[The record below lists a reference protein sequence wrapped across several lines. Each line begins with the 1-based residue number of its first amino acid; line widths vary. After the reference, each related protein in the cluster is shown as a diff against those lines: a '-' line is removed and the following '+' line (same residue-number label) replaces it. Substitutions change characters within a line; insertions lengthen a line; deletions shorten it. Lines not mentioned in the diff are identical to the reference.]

1 MASNHIPM
9 KTSARILLAVV
20 AVVTLG
26 AIGVGG
32 FYLWQG
38 RFPWEP
44 GTPATLTLPRP
55 ETDLAHA
62 RAQTVGPKGGLVQVF
77 TDQDVQVT
85 LDIPA
90 GALKEETEVKLIPF
104 AFDPSAQTPTLG
116 VLVSPGSLSFAMSAR
131 LTFDV
136 SKSKFHFA
144 APDAAS
150 ADTARR
156 SGESQLLH
164 LAGENNV
171 VIPALV
177 VRAVE
182 TKTAMTGLVPTGGS
196 YLVGF
201 GVTDRV
207 AYARQG
213 LARTPSRNFVLEAA
227 AFLRA
232 NGVTLTK
239 EEQAKASAAS
249 RSVLDEK
256 NPRGEEFFA
265 AVAVAS
271 APAKKSAFISVAHA
285 AEINQAFFQKSCAD
299 KARTFSDV
307 ASLAH
312 AARLLGDA
320 SMAKSCWTSAQA
332 RAASRARA
340 VLSDSKAEL
349 PALLAARTA
358 LRVAGGA
365 EAESLEK
372 QLATAA
378 TKDVQAEARV
388 ILARA
393 KPSAPSV
400 AAVLQST
407 RVVPVEAPVQKQLE
421 TRLQEVAPRISSPT
435 SSGNGSSSS
444 SGGSRTSAPE
454 TVSGGQ
460 ELVSG
465 AEDIVVGYGLAG
477 TLGYDPLTDPS
488 YQAWMNQLLQMTS
501 FPTSSDTADTSEEA
515 TSEAGIVDTSSI
527 LGFDPTAYLCMLSG
541 MYGTPGNCANTF
553 TDAVEDLQDAEEDE
567 GESDGRLADVPGT
580 EEEEENS
587 GEVPFTDP
595 TDLTWWTSFPW
606 MTDPA
611 YLAALSMGGSEDSG
625 ETEEEPS
632 DIAVDEEA
640 EEGGNTSVYPPGY
653 DPYIFLNM
661 FGTGPI
667 WVPPAID
674 GIEEEEQEDPDP
686 MADDQEEDGVPPIDT
701 SVIFTTP
708 IVPTLPLDDGREE
721 EDESYEEE
729 HADEEDE
736 EYVPLPDPTLFVPP
750 IIIPTVPAIPPSE
763 DDGSEEEE
771 WHEDVPTNDGR
782 EEE

>member
-1 MASNHIPM
+1 M
-9 KTSARILLAVV
+9 KTSARVLLAVATLV
-20 AVVTLG
+20 ALG
-26 AIGVGG
+26 AVGVGG
-32 FYLWQG
+32 FRLWQG

-144 APDAAS
+144 APDTAS
-150 ADTARR
+150 ADVARR

-201 GVTDRV
+201 SVTDRV

-232 NGVTLTK
+232 NGATLTK

-271 APAKKSAFISVAHA
+271 APEKKSAFIPVAHA

-320 SMAKSCWTSAQA
+320 SMAKSCWASAQA
-332 RAASRARA
+332 RAASTARA

-349 PALLAARTA
+349 PALLAARTS
-358 LRVAGGA
+358 LRVAGGT

-372 QLATAA
+372 QLATSA

-388 ILARA
+388 VLARA

-407 RVVPVEAPVQKQLE
+407 RLVPVEAPVQKQLE
-421 TRLQEVAPRISSPT
+421 TRLQEVAPYISSSPSPT
-435 SSGNGSSSS
+435 STGNGSGTS
-444 SGGSRTSAPE
+444 SGGGGTSAPE

-465 AEDIVVGYGLAG
+465 AEDIVVGYGIAG
-477 TLGYDPLTDPS
+477 TLGFNPTEDAS
-488 YQAWMNQLLQMTS
+488 YESWISDWLQLMQ
-501 FPTSSDTADTSEEA
+501 TSEGTGEGLEEETQTEDLA
-515 TSEAGIVDTSSI
+515 
-527 LGFDPTAYLCMLSG
+527 FDPAAYLCMLSA
-541 MYGTPGNCANTF
+541 MYGTPDPTCSSTY
-553 TDAVEDLQDAEEDE
+553 TDQVENLQTETEDD

-580 EEEEENS
+580 EEEENS

-595 TDLTWWTSFPW
+595 ADLTWWTSFPW

-611 YLAALSMGGSEDSG
+611 YLAALSMGGSEDDG

-632 DIAVDEEA
+632 DVAVEE
-640 EEGGNTSVYPPGY
+640 ETEGSNFA
-653 DPYIFLNM
+653 DPYLWLNL
-661 FGTGPI
+661 FGTGGAL
-667 WVPPAID
+667 WTPPA
-674 GIEEEEQEDPDP
+674 EEEENTTEDQDATDP
-686 MADDQEEDGVPPIDT
+686 MVD
-701 SVIFTTP
+701 
-708 IVPTLPLDDGREE
+708 
-721 EDESYEEE
+721 
-729 HADEEDE
+729 DEEDAIDPDDRGDGPESE
-736 EYVPLPDPTLFVPP
+736 EEAIEAGVLDPGNPLMFLPP
-750 IIIPTVPAIPPSE
+750 IVIPQPTIPE
-763 DDGSEEEE
+763 DDGQEEE
-771 WHEDVPTNDGR
+771 PT
-782 EEE
+782 EEEPVDPMVDE